1 MDVGGLS
8 STFAPAA
15 SDAFLLVLVPDPV
28 QPQQSQ
34 TSLSSQAATLPS
46 SSALSHST
54 SSSCDTSPIYSHVLQ
69 FPPTLIESPTP
80 PSSTSSSASSKRIS
94 RGRPNFRVDPLLRV
108 ANGPVMP
115 RPTKVVSFC

>member
-34 TSLSSQAATLPS
+34 TSLSCP
-46 SSALSHST
+46 
-54 SSSCDTSPIYSHVLQ
+54 SHVLQ
-69 FPPTLIESPTP
+69 FPPTSIESPTP